1 MDFPQV
7 LTTPLLTIVVAAGS
21 AWFAGS
27 LGVKRALEQAKHQ
40 RAFDRRLEWYEKAVR
55 ASMKFRQLAEEVA
68 IAIKNDDLTT
78 LERMISTRLQ
88 VTRSLQRTLTESL
101 VFADKRT
108 YIELKRVL
116 KESQRRIGE
125 TTQDLAR
132 SEDVHI
138 AYEYIATLMDRL
150 SFDLATSIRK
160 QLDLDEITIE
170 EFEE

>member
-1 MDFPQV
+1 
-7 LTTPLLTIVVAAGS
+7 
-21 AWFAGS
+21 
-27 LGVKRALEQAKHQ
+27 
-40 RAFDRRLEWYEKAVR
+40 
-55 ASMKFRQLAEEVA
+55 MKFRQLAEEVA
-68 IAIKNDDLTT
+68 IVIKNDDLTT